1 MSKNEKTVDLA
12 EKLWTRLRAG
22 KPAGGRHPQICGDI
36 LMSISRDGTW
46 FYQGGP
52 IGRIELVKLFSSV
65 LQRDEEGGHWLVTP
79 AEMARIKVEDVA
91 FIAVEMEKNGKGEA
105 SVIRFRTNI
114 DQWVELDESHG
125 LRVEHDPET
134 AEPSPYVQLDRG
146 LEARLNRAVFY
157 QLVDMADEIME
168 PETGKVRIG
177 VYSHNKFFE
186 IGTLEEADQ

>member
-1 MSKNEKTVDLA
+1 
-12 EKLWTRLRAG
+12 
-22 KPAGGRHPQICGDI
+22 
-36 LMSISRDGTW
+36 
-46 FYQGGP
+46 
-52 IGRIELVKLFSSV
+52 
-65 LQRDEEGGHWLVTP
+65 
-79 AEMARIKVEDVA
+79 
-91 FIAVEMEKNGKGEA
+91 MEKNGRGEV

-114 DQWVELDESHG
+114 DQWVELDEIHG

-134 AEPSPYVQLDRG
+134 GEPSPYVQLDRG